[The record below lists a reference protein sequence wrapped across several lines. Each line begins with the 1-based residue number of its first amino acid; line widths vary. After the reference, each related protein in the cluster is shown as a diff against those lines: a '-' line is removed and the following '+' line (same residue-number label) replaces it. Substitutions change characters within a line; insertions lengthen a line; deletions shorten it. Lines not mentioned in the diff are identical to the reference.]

1 MQPSTIWQSDADNH
15 LQGLRYV
22 ITVLLT
28 TLRMH
33 KGAYLLG
40 GCPCFLHNERQR
52 QLPTALRL
60 AHQRQQRAPCSVRCI
75 SATCGRCLAAV
86 RGRSCA
92 ALLAA
97 LRFALLR

>member
-1 MQPSTIWQSDADNH
+1 MQPSTNWQSDADNH
-15 LQGLRYV
+15 LQGSRYV

-28 TLRMH
+28 KLRMH

-40 GCPCFLHNERQR
+40 GRPCFLHDERQR

-60 AHQRQQRAPCSVRCI
+60 AHQRHESAPRSVRYI
-75 SATCGRCLAAV
+75 SAACGRCLAAIK
-86 RGRSCA
+86 GRSCA